1 MTPRRV
7 LRPAA
12 LRAIPRDR
20 SVVIEA
26 SAGTGKTFA
35 IEHLIVD
42 LLLSTQATLDSIL
55 VVTFTEKAT
64 AELRSRVR
72 AKLDGLRFEEAGDS
86 DEAKGAE
93 QPADFWLIDDA
104 ARAKLDAAL
113 HAFDGASITT
123 IHAFCQRLLREQ
135 SFASGRMFDERQVDG
150 RDAFA
155 RAMRDAL
162 RRDVACDERRAV
174 WLEAALRT
182 GWSIARVE
190 DLLWRCL
197 QSRGDLQPTYDADA
211 LGRALASFP
220 IQDARSQGLFAHLRS
235 WGLHGT
241 TANKVVTH
249 LRALSDAV
257 EQAIAGR
264 DATSFVVRSQEL
276 RFDYLL
282 EKLPARPPASGA
294 AARVCL
300 AARDLAYRTPTFAS
314 SLAQA
319 LLPPVLA
326 ELGTRKREAGQYDF
340 DDMLVLVDE
349 ALRGELAVPL
359 TSAMRKRWRH
369 VLIDESQD
377 TDETQ
382 WSIFRRG
389 FLDPPGPSTLC
400 LVGDPK
406 QSIYRFRGADVHT
419 YLRAR
424 GEIETAGGARVTL
437 DCNYRSSRELV
448 SAYNAIFDQNAPTPI
463 FTGDLEY
470 SPLTCGRPDRV
481 LVDGTGAPVKP
492 VHVWRFAWTTEATAF
507 SALGERMAKEI
518 RELVDPSR
526 PWRLDGR
533 GLDYSDV
540 FVLTRA
546 AREGRAL
553 AAALR
558 EARIPHTFY
567 KQDGLFQTD
576 EAREIHALLLAIDN
590 PNDRARRLAAWLTPF
605 FGISLASIERARDV
619 PTTHPL
625 VARLRT
631 WKALADRREFD
642 AMFESVVQDSGVFRR
657 EIFFADGERELTNY
671 QQIIEHLV
679 EYAHGTTVPL
689 RDLTLVLGGLIAG
702 TRLPLDVEGSVQRL
716 ESERP
721 AVQVMTIH
729 KAKGLE
735 APIVFVVGGFGG
747 GRSDEV
753 HLYHRDGR
761 RRAWVGPIDDPE
773 VDARVKAEEDE
784 EQQRLMYVAL
794 TRAKGRLYLPCAV
807 RETGPGRGDATSLEP
822 KALRGPYD
830 AVNRRIVELLRCG
843 EAPLSV
849 EPLSVDAEQL
859 ATPPLFVADAW
870 RPPDLS
876 PTEASHRDAYRSL
889 RRQRAGAFVTSYTRM
904 RGELAA
910 GRATN
915 ERVPAGTAGAG
926 VAPGVLRGTRAS
938 GILLHHLLERVP
950 LGSFKDSAPSS
961 APEAFD
967 VWRHRPD
974 VSSLIDDALVAYR
987 VDADSREH
995 VERMVWGAFTT
1006 PLTVSRGDRL
1016 AGIAAAANV
1025 VREMAFVFPVHDDG
1039 PRTFAPTRPARGYV
1053 RGSIDLAFEHAGLT
1067 YFVDW
1072 KSDSL
1077 ASYSPE
1083 SLDRHVAAH
1092 YATQAQLY
1100 AVAVVKLLGL
1110 ETREAY
1116 EAQFG
1121 GMLYC
1126 FVRAFDGAGQGL
1138 WSERPT
1144 WNTLVAWEAALAQRA
1159 EVGS

>member
-1 MTPRRV
+1 MTARRV
-7 LRPAA
+7 ARPAA

-35 IEHLIVD
+35 IEHIVVD
-42 LLLSTQATLDSIL
+42 LLLSTPATLDTIL

-64 AELRSRVR
+64 AELRARLR
-72 AKLDGLRFEEAGDS
+72 AKLDGLRFEEADRP
-86 DEAKGAE
+86 DEANRLAPGDA
-93 QPADFWLIDDA
+93 ADFWLIDDV

-123 IHAFCQRLLREQ
+123 IHAFCQRLLREH

-162 RRDVACDERRAV
+162 RRGVACDERRAV

-182 GWSIARVE
+182 GWSIDRVE

-197 QSRGDLQPTYDADA
+197 QSRGDLQPPYDAAA
-211 LGRALASFP
+211 LESALESFP
-220 IQDARSQGLFAHLRS
+220 VHDAQSQGLFAHLRS
-235 WGLHGT
+235 WGMHT
-241 TANKVVTH
+241 ATANKVAAH
-249 LRALSDAV
+249 LRALSDIV
-257 EQAIAGR
+257 DQARAAR
-264 DATSFVVRSQEL
+264 DATSYVARAQEV

-282 EKLPARPPASGA
+282 EKLPQRPPASGPV
-294 AARVCL
+294 ARLCV
-300 AARDLAYRTPTFAS
+300 AARDLAHITPTFAS

-326 ELGTRKREAGQYDF
+326 ELAARKREAGQYDF
-340 DDMLVLVDE
+340 DDMLVLVDQ
-349 ALRGELAVPL
+349 ALRGDLAVPL
-359 TSAMRKRWRH
+359 ATAMRKRWRH

-389 FLDPPGPSTLC
+389 FLEPPAPSTLC

-424 GEIETAGGARVTL
+424 AEIEAAGGARVTL
-437 DCNYRSSRELV
+437 DCNYRSSPALV
-448 SAYNAIFDQNAPTPI
+448 DAYNAIFDQDAAAPI
-463 FTGDLEY
+463 FTGDLDY
-470 SPLTCGRPDRV
+470 GPLTCGRPERV
-481 LVDGTGAPVKP
+481 LVDGSGAPVTP
-492 VHVWRFAWTTEATAF
+492 VQVWRFAWSTEAAAL
-507 SALGERMAKEI
+507 SSLGERLAREI
-518 RELVDPSR
+518 RELTEPSR

-533 GLDYSDV
+533 ALEYSDV

-546 AREGRAL
+546 GREGRAL

-576 EAREIHALLLAIDN
+576 EAREIYALLLAVDN

-619 PTTHPL
+619 STTHPL
-625 VARLRT
+625 VARLRA

-642 AMFESVVQDSGVFRR
+642 AMFESIVEDSGIVRR

-671 QQIIEHLV
+671 QQIMEHLV
-679 EYAHGTTVPL
+679 EHAHGTTVTL
-689 RDLTLVLGGLIAG
+689 RDLALVLAGLIAA
-702 TRLPLDVEGSVQRL
+702 TRLPLDVEGNVQRL

-721 AVQVMTIH
+721 AVQIMTIH

-735 APIVFVVGGFGG
+735 APVVFVIGGFAG
-747 GRSDEV
+747 GRNDEV
-753 HLYHRDGR
+753 HVYHREGR
-761 RRAWVGPIDDPE
+761 RRAWVGPIGDPE
-773 VDARVKAEEDE
+773 VAARVKAEEDE

-794 TRAKGRLYLPCAV
+794 TRAKGRLYLPCAI
-807 RETGPGRGDATSLEP
+807 REAATARANGAGPEP
-822 KALRGPYD
+822 KPLRGPYD
-830 AVNRRIVELLRCG
+830 AVNRRIVDLLRSG
-843 EAPLSV
+843 SLLLSV
-849 EPLSVDAEQL
+849 EPLAVDASVRE
-859 ATPPLFVADAW
+859 ATSPPLAESAW
-870 RPPDLS
+870 QPPYLS
-876 PTEASHRDAYRSL
+876 SGDSGDRDAYRTL

-904 RGELAA
+904 RAELDAA
-910 GRATN
+910 RSPRQQPMGATH
-915 ERVPAGTAGAG
+915 PK
-926 VAPGVLRGTRAS
+926 PGVLRAARAS

-950 LGSFKDSAPSS
+950 LESFARSAP
-961 APEAFD
+961 AATEIFEA
-967 VWRHRPD
+967 WRSRTD
-974 VSSLIDDALVAYR
+974 ISSLVDDALVAHR
-987 VDADSREH
+987 IEADSREH
-995 VERMVWGAFTT
+995 TERLVWNAFTT
-1006 PLTVSRGDRL
+1006 PLALSGADRL
-1016 AGIAAAANV
+1016 EGIAAAKNI
-1025 VREMAFVFPVHDDG
+1025 VREMSFVFPVGVGGARSD
-1039 PRTFAPTRPARGYV
+1039 PRPRPRGYV

-1077 ASYSPE
+1077 ASYSTE
-1083 SLDRHVAAH
+1083 FLDRHVADH
-1092 YATQAQLY
+1092 YATQARLY
-1100 AVAVVKLLGL
+1100 AVAIVKLLGL
-1110 ETREAY
+1110 ETREEY
-1116 EAQFG
+1116 EARFG

-1126 FVRAFDGAGQGL
+1126 FVRAFDATGQGL
-1138 WSERPT
+1138 WRARPA
-1144 WNTLVAWEAALAQRA
+1144 WDTLLEWEDGLALRSD
-1159 EVGS
+1159 VGS